1 MTASFGAQGVA
12 DWLFTFALHSTLVLG
27 ITLLLGAVL
36 RNRAIG
42 FQEGA
47 LRLSLWAALVSS
59 SVQYLALG
67 SPWPFFELPPSDV
80 LLSGGGLFAGEPAAA
95 PVPLVTTAPEVV
107 WSWPIVVVATAAG
120 LGVLGLLWLW
130 SVWASLHRVLALR
143 QPDVDSRVLAMAA
156 TVAREL
162 GLRQSPHVST
172 CDLIATPIAF
182 GWIRPEICLPARAC
196 ELEDASLRA
205 MLAHEIAHLRRGD
218 PGWMWLAAWLQA
230 LFPWQVL
237 FLAVRR
243 RWARLIEFRCDAIA
257 AHHSSPTAV
266 ARCLLDVAEWLRPE
280 SGTPVVALGMAAR
293 ASSLRERIEAA
304 LKPQR
309 PSRPH
314 RLLAIA
320 CSGVSLSALT
330 LVAPG
335 VAATEGVPAA
345 SALTGAPLTGAP
357 LTGAPLTG
365 APLTAGAPTGIVAEP
380 PAPAAFAAMDARIP
394 AASPSRTAVRL
405 LQQEHAELVAEVAS
419 LRADLEG
426 RRKSPELEQL
436 VSMLTHRLLVLERL
450 SARLRVRLD
459 RRDIE
464 VVDSPR

>member
-1 MTASFGAQGVA
+1 V
-12 DWLFTFALHSTLVLG
+12 
-27 ITLLLGAVL
+27 
-36 RNRAIG
+36 RR
-42 FQEGA
+42 
-47 LRLSLWAALVSS
+47 
-59 SVQYLALG
+59 
-67 SPWPFFELPPSDV
+67 
-80 LLSGGGLFAGEPAAA
+80 
-95 PVPLVTTAPEVV
+95 
-107 WSWPIVVVATAAG
+107 
-120 LGVLGLLWLW
+120 
-130 SVWASLHRVLALR
+130 SLHRVLALR
-143 QPDVDSRVLAMAA
+143 QPGVDSRVLAMAA

-162 GLRQSPHVST
+162 GMRHSPHVST

-218 PGWMWLAAWLQA
+218 PGWMWLAASLQA

-280 SGTPVVALGMAAR
+280 SGTPVIALGMAAR

-304 LKPQR
+304 LKPRR
-309 PSRPH
+309 PSRPR
-314 RLLAIA
+314 RLLAMA
-320 CSGVSLSALT
+320 SSGVSLSALT
-330 LVAPG
+330 LVLPG
-335 VAATEGVPAA
+335 VAATPDVPAPH
-345 SALTGAPLTGAP
+345 ALAE
-357 LTGAPLTG
+357 
-365 APLTAGAPTGIVAEP
+365 IVADP
-380 PAPAAFAAMDARIP
+380 PVAATLAAMGAESP
-394 AASPSRTAVRL
+394 AASPSRTAARL
-405 LQQEHAELVAEVAS
+405 LQQEHAELVAQVAS

-464 VVDSPR
+464 VDDSPR

>member
-1 MTASFGAQGVA
+1 MTASFDAQRVA
-12 DWLFTFALHSTLVLG
+12 DWLCTFALHSTLVLG
-27 ITLLLGAVL
+27 LALLLGTAL

-59 SVQYLALG
+59 SVQYFALG
-67 SPWPFFELPPSDV
+67 SPWPFFELTPGDV
-80 LLSGGGLFAGEPAAA
+80 LPSGGLVAAEPAALA
-95 PVPLVTTAPEVV
+95 VPPVTTAPEVA
-107 WSWPIVVVATAAG
+107 WSWPIVIVAVAAG
-120 LGVLGLLWLW
+120 LAALGLLWLW
-130 SVWASLHRVLALR
+130 SVRRSLHRVLALR
-143 QPDVDSRVLAMAA
+143 QPGVDSRVLAMAA

-162 GLRQSPHVST
+162 GMRHSPHVST

-218 PGWMWLAAWLQA
+218 PGWMWLAASLQA

-280 SGTPVVALGMAAR
+280 SGTPVIALGMAAR

-304 LKPQR
+304 LKPRR
-309 PSRPH
+309 PSRPR
-314 RLLAIA
+314 RLLAMA
-320 CSGVSLSALT
+320 SSGVSLSALT
-330 LVAPG
+330 LVLPG
-335 VAATEGVPAA
+335 VAATPDVPAPH
-345 SALTGAPLTGAP
+345 ALAE
-357 LTGAPLTG
+357 
-365 APLTAGAPTGIVAEP
+365 IVADP
-380 PAPAAFAAMDARIP
+380 PVAATLAAMGAESP
-394 AASPSRTAVRL
+394 AASPSRTAARL
-405 LQQEHAELVAEVAS
+405 LQQEHAELVAQVAS

-464 VVDSPR
+464 VDDSPR

>member
-1 MTASFGAQGVA
+1 MMSSFDVQGVA
-12 DWLFTFALHSTLVLG
+12 DWLCTFALHSTLVLA
-27 ITLLLGAVL
+27 IALLLGVAL
-36 RNRAIG
+36 RNRAIA

-59 SVQYLALG
+59 SVQYFAIG
-67 SPWPFFELPPSDV
+67 SPWPFLEWTPGNALPP
-80 LLSGGGLFAGEPAAA
+80 LGLVADGPAAVA
-95 PVPLVTTAPEVV
+95 PAVVTAPEVV
-107 WSWPIVVVATAAG
+107 RWSWPIVAVASAAV
-120 LGVLGLLWLW
+120 LMALGLLWLW
-130 SVWASLHRVLALR
+130 SVRTSLHRVLALR

-156 TVAREL
+156 MVAREL
-162 GLRQSPHVST
+162 GMRQSPHVST
-172 CDLIATPIAF
+172 CEFIATPIAF

-196 ELEDASLRA
+196 ELGDSSLRA

-218 PGWMWLAAWLQA
+218 PGWMWLAASLQA

-280 SGTPVVALGMAAR
+280 SGTPLVALGMAAR
-293 ASSLRERIEAA
+293 ASSLRERVEAA
-304 LKPQR
+304 LRPQR
-309 PSRPH
+309 HSRPH
-314 RLLAIA
+314 RLLAMA

-335 VAATEGVPAA
+335 VATTPFVPAR
-345 SALTGAPLTGAP
+345 
-357 LTGAPLTG
+357 
-365 APLTAGAPTGIVAEP
+365 APTAIEVDP
-380 PAPAAFAAMDARIP
+380 PTAAMFAAAGVEIP
-394 AASPSRTAVRL
+394 AASPLRTAAQL

-419 LRADLEG
+419 LRADLDG

-436 VSMLTHRLLVLERL
+436 VTMLTHRLLVLERL

-459 RRDIE
+459 RRDVE
-464 VVDSPR
+464 TVDSPR

>member
-1 MTASFGAQGVA
+1 MMSSFDVQGVA
-12 DWLFTFALHSTLVLG
+12 DWLCTFALHSTLVLA
-27 ITLLLGAVL
+27 IALLLGVAL
-36 RNRAIG
+36 RNRAIA

-59 SVQYLALG
+59 SVQYFAIG
-67 SPWPFFELPPSDV
+67 SPWPFLEWTPGNALPPLGPVAD
-80 LLSGGGLFAGEPAAA
+80 GPAAVA
-95 PVPLVTTAPEVV
+95 PAVVTVPDLVR
-107 WSWPIVVVATAAG
+107 WSWPIVAVASAAV
-120 LGVLGLLWLW
+120 LMALGLLWLW
-130 SVWASLHRVLALR
+130 SVRISLHRVLALR

-156 TVAREL
+156 MVAREL
-162 GLRQSPHVST
+162 GMRQSPHVST
-172 CDLIATPIAF
+172 CEFIATPIAF

-196 ELEDASLRA
+196 ELGDASLRA

-218 PGWMWLAAWLQA
+218 PGWMWLAASMQA

-243 RWARLIEFRCDAIA
+243 RWSRLIEFRCDAIA
-257 AHHSSPTAV
+257 AQHSSPTAV

-280 SGTPVVALGMAAR
+280 AGTPLVALGMAAR

-309 PSRPH
+309 HSRPH
-314 RLLAIA
+314 RLLAMA

-335 VAATEGVPAA
+335 VAPGAAAAPGVP
-345 SALTGAPLTGAP
+345 SPALTP
-357 LTGAPLTG
+357 
-365 APLTAGAPTGIVAEP
+365 VEAEP
-380 PAPAAFAAMDARIP
+380 PVAALFAAAGVAIP
-394 AASPSRTAVRL
+394 AASPLRTAALL

-419 LRADLEG
+419 LRADLDG

-459 RRDIE
+459 RRDIAT
-464 VVDSPR
+464 VDSPR

>member
-1 MTASFGAQGVA
+1 MTAADLQGVA
-12 DWLFTFALHSTLVLG
+12 DWLCTFALHSTLVLG
-27 ITLLLGAVL
+27 IALLLGTAL

-59 SVQYLALG
+59 SVQYFALG
-67 SPWPFFELPPSDV
+67 SPWPFLALTPNAP
-80 LLSGGGLFAGEPAAA
+80 LLSGGLVADEPAAV
-95 PVPLVTTAPEVV
+95 PVLPAMTAPDVV
-107 WSWPIVVVATAAG
+107 PWSGPIAIVAAAAG
-120 LGVLGLLWLW
+120 LMVLGLLWLW
-130 SVWASLHRVLALR
+130 FVRVSLHRVLALR

-156 TVAREL
+156 TVARGL
-162 GLRQSPHVST
+162 GMRQSPHVST
-172 CDLIATPIAF
+172 CEFIATPIAF
-182 GWIRPEICLPARAC
+182 GLIRPEICLPARAC
-196 ELEDASLRA
+196 ELGDASLRA

-257 AHHSSPTAV
+257 AQHSSPTAV
-266 ARCLLDVAEWLRPE
+266 ARCLLDVAEWLRPG
-280 SGTPVVALGMAAR
+280 SGTPLVALGMAAR

-309 PSRPH
+309 RSRPH
-314 RLLAIA
+314 RLVAMA

-335 VAATEGVPAA
+335 VAATSSAPAPSAPTAIVSESPAA
-345 SALTGAPLTGAP
+345 A
-357 LTGAPLTG
+357 
-365 APLTAGAPTGIVAEP
+365 V
-380 PAPAAFAAMDARIP
+380 FAALGAKIP
-394 AASPSRTAVRL
+394 AASPLRSAAQL

-464 VVDSPR
+464 VVESPR